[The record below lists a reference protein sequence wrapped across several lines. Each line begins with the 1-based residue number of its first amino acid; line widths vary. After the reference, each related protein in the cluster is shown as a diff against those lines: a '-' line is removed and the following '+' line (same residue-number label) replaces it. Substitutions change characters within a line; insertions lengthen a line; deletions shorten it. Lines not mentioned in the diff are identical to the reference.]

1 MTLSTTTRT
10 RLETQLDAL
19 PIFVDNLD
27 AATLIQRPPL
37 RRWSILENAAHL
49 GRYHEVFRARMERIL
64 DEEGPN
70 LGRYSAED
78 DPEFADWL
86 ARSPDD
92 VLSGLSERR
101 ADLIE
106 FVDDLEDAQFGRTGS
121 HTILSETNVSL
132 WLEFFLLH
140 EAHHL
145 YRILWLSKTGE

>member
-1 MTLSTTTRT
+1 MTLPTTTRT

-19 PIFVDNLD
+19 PIFVVNLD
-27 AATLIQRPPL
+27 AATLTQRPPSG
-37 RRWSILENAAHL
+37 RWSILENAAHL

-64 DEEGPN
+64 DEERPN

-78 DPEFADWL
+78 DSEFADWL
-86 ARSPDD
+86 ARLPDD
-92 VLSGLSERR
+92 VLSGLSKRR
-101 ADLIE
+101 ADLIR
-106 FVDDLEDAQFGRTGS
+106 FVNDLEDEQFGRTGT
-121 HTILSETNVSL
+121 HPILGEMNIPL

>member
-1 MTLSTTTRT
+1 MTLATTTRT

-19 PIFVDNLD
+19 PSFIHTLN
-27 AATLIQRPPL
+27 AATLTQRPPSG
-37 RRWSILENAAHL
+37 RWSVLENVAHL
-49 GRYHEVFRARMERIL
+49 GRYHEVFQTRMQRIL
-64 DEEGPN
+64 DEEGQN

-78 DPEFADWL
+78 DPEFANWL

-92 VLSGLSERR
+92 IMFRLNERR
-101 ADLIE
+101 ADLIK
-106 FVDDLEDAQFGRTGS
+106 FVNDLKGAQFGRTGT
-121 HTILSETNVSL
+121 HPILGEMDIPL